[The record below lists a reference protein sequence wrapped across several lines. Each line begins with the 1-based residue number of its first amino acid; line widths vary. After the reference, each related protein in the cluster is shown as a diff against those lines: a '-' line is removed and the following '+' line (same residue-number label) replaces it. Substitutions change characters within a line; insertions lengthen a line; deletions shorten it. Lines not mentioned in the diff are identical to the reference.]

1 MKEGL
6 TLLLLTAAG
15 PLSLFAQNI
24 DIAEESVRRNK
35 RDVEVRFELETTPK
49 TLKNRYKTE
58 VTPYLYAGT
67 DTLRLP
73 PVEVFGKIRYKRER
87 QEQALAGNPR
97 WALSSRQTMEG
108 TPYRYFAA
116 APYERWMRT
125 ASLGIAC
132 RTIGCGCDCYDGD
145 RVVAERIP
153 VYVAPVPY
161 LSDRP
166 AEPEKFEVVDARKR
180 WNFDREE
187 IKVIFPVSKTELL
200 LTEYGNQAALDK
212 IIAGIRGLEGL
223 DTLRLS
229 GVEIT
234 GFASPE
240 GSEAF
245 NASLGQGRVEALRD
259 YIRSRVPELEEEDFE
274 LINGVENWD
283 GLRQKVA
290 ASDLPFRQAVLDIID
305 NESGEARKRALR
317 KLDGGRPYAYLLR
330 HYYPELRN
338 ACYIA
343 LYYDVLGD
351 RAADAVN
358 AANADIRAGRYA
370 EALER
375 LEPYRTDERAWNPI
389 GVCCMMLEREE
400 EAIEWFEKAVEAGQG
415 EIPLRNLEQLK

>member
-200 LTEYGNQAALDK
+200 LTEYGMHDNSLTK
-212 IIAGIRGLEGL
+212 
-223 DTLRLS
+223 S
-229 GVEIT
+229 GRHT
-234 GFASPE
+234 AS
-240 GSEAF
+240 
-245 NASLGQGRVEALRD
+245 V
-259 YIRSRVPELEEEDFE
+259 
-274 LINGVENWD
+274 
-283 GLRQKVA
+283 RQKKLKYVK
-290 ASDLPFRQAVLDIID
+290 LPLFWRAFAFFVYRYFFRL
-305 NESGEARKRALR
+305 GF
-317 KLDGGRPYAYLLR
+317 LDGKEGFLWHFLQGWWYRTL
-330 HYYPELRN
+330 
-338 ACYIA
+338 
-343 LYYDVLGD
+343 
-351 RAADAVN
+351 ADAKVYEIKKQYGF
-358 AANADIRAGRYA
+358 DSGKIRNY
-370 EALER
+370 LE
-375 LEPYRTDERAWNPI
+375 TI
-389 GVCCMMLEREE
+389 CM
-400 EAIEWFEKAVEAGQG
+400 K
-415 EIPLRNLEQLK
+415 